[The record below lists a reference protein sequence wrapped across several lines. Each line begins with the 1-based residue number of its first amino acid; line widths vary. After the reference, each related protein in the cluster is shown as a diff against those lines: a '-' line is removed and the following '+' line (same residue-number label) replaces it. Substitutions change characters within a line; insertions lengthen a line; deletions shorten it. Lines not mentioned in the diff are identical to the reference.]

1 MKYILTFILTCFS
14 INTFSQIAPTQ
25 IDTSKLVQYKANSKE
40 FIDTSFKIIYANKS
54 KNTNSIAYFLND
66 RLVDLSLFGSINPNN
81 LEKPEFIKNSIRI
94 ENIFYETQFKIHTK
108 ANFNVKIVT
117 LTELKKKY
125 VAQKDKSV
133 IFTIDGEI
141 IDYDYDNYQIDENNL
156 LTVIV
161 DSFVNRKENIDLTW
175 IKLLTRSPKNLN
187 DRAKILIK

>member
-1 MKYILTFILTCFS
+1 MTCFS

-66 RLVDLSLFGSINPNN
+66 RLVDPSLFGSINPNN

-94 ENIFYETQFKIHTK
+94 ENIFYETQFKIRTK
-108 ANFNVKIVT
+108 ANFNVKILT

-125 VAQKDKSV
+125 VVQKDKSV

-187 DRAKILIK
+187 DRAKIIIK